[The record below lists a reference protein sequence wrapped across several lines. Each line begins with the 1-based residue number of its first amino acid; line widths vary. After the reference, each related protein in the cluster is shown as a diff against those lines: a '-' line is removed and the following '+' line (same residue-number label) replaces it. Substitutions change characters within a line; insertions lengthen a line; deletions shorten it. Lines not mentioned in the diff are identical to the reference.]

1 MSFLESVDT
10 PATHLHLHNPKK
22 LLVIGL
28 VAICVLVVTGV
39 VITSGLFAQEEVTVI
54 AHDAGDETGVQEP
67 TMTPEELNDAP
78 TGNNSSEVVTP
89 STEKIC
95 VHVGG
100 CVVSPGVYWLDVGS
114 RVEDALQ
121 AAGGVTESAA
131 PDAINRARSI
141 QDGEQILVFSSEE
154 VEAGITQEPESRA
167 SSSST
172 SEATDASNMR
182 VNINSADQSTLETLP
197 GIGPAT
203 AQKIV
208 AFREQQGRFTTPE
221 DLMQVSGIG
230 QKKFEAIA
238 DLICVS

>member
-1 MSFLESVDT
+1 MSFLESVDSPIT
-10 PATHLHLHNPKK
+10 QLHLHNSKK

-28 VAICVLVVTGV
+28 ISICLIVVVGVA
-39 VITSGLFAQEEVTVI
+39 ITSGFFTQDEVAVVSRN
-54 AHDAGDETGVQEP
+54 AHDETEIQESALQS
-67 TMTPEELNDAP
+67 EEMSDAT
-78 TGNNSSEVVTP
+78 TGNNSGEVTTS

-100 CVVSPGVYWLDVGS
+100 CVVSPGVYWLSAGS

-131 PDAINRARSI
+131 PDAINRARSL
-141 QDGEQILVFSSEE
+141 QDGEQILVLSIED
-154 VEAGITQEPESRA
+154 VEAGIAQISESSVSNSSA
-167 SSSST
+167 SEISGVSQ
-172 SEATDASNMR
+172 MK

-208 AFREQQGRFTTPE
+208 SFREQQGRFATPE